1 MKLPKNFFLDND
13 KLRNIVSNHLE
24 QKREPSK
31 LSVSYVEGMI
41 QEEIDNVVDE
51 MFGRTDEAGNISSF
65 DSLTSDGTATGK
77 LAPDSLVGV
86 DGRYYKLSDLVE
98 LGAEAGIALK
108 RTPNWKQKKT
118 GERFEPANTPLES
131 NPDYKGLDEDEE
143 EASQT
148 GTGEQQDSAK
158 EQGMKPDVV
167 KVAKFMFKH
176 KQLGPALGK
185 IKGDKIESAQLMVL
199 LAQEL
204 GIDASDLQK
213 MQVQMKSAMTKAEK

>member
-1 MKLPKNFFLDND
+1 MSNFNLNND
-13 KLRNIVSNHLE
+13 LLRKIVSRQLE
-24 QKREPSK
+24 QKRETSK
-31 LSVSYVEGMI
+31 LSISYVEGMI
-41 QEEIDNVVDE
+41 QEELDNVVAE
-51 MFGRTDEAGNISSF
+51 MFGRTN
-65 DSLTSDGTATGK
+65 
-77 LAPDSLVGV
+77 
-86 DGRYYKLSDLVE
+86 
-98 LGAEAGIALK
+98 
-108 RTPNWKQKKT
+108 
-118 GERFEPANTPLES
+118 
-131 NPDYKGLDEDEE
+131 EE
-143 EASQT
+143 EEEKEESPET
-148 GTGEQQDSAK
+148 GSGEQQDAAK

>member
-1 MKLPKNFFLDND
+1 MKLPKDFFLDND

-24 QKREPSK
+24 QKRGTNK
-31 LSVSYVEGMI
+31 LSTSYVEGMI

-51 MFGRTDEAGNISSF
+51 MFGRTDEGMPHEISYSDVKREYDAILGFLKGDLMKRVGSKYIADALELLSSDVRDGVF
-65 DSLTSDGTATGK
+65 DSKIEEENEG
-77 LAPDSLVGV
+77 
-86 DGRYYKLSDLVE
+86 
-98 LGAEAGIALK
+98 
-108 RTPNWKQKKT
+108 
-118 GERFEPANTPLES
+118 
-131 NPDYKGLDEDEE
+131 EE

-148 GTGEQQDSAK
+148 GTGEQQASAK
-158 EQGMKPDVV
+158 EQGMKQDVV

-204 GIDASDLQK
+204 GINASDLQK

>member
-1 MKLPKNFFLDND
+1 MKLPKDFFLDND
-13 KLRNIVSNHLE
+13 KLRSIVSNHLE

-51 MFGRTDEAGNISSF
+51 MFGRTNE
-65 DSLTSDGTATGK
+65 
-77 LAPDSLVGV
+77 
-86 DGRYYKLSDLVE
+86 E
-98 LGAEAGIALK
+98 E
-108 RTPNWKQKKT
+108 
-118 GERFEPANTPLES
+118 
-131 NPDYKGLDEDEE
+131 EE
-143 EASQT
+143 EAPET
-148 GTGEQQDSAK
+148 GAGDQQDSAK

-204 GIDASDLQK
+204 GINASDLQK